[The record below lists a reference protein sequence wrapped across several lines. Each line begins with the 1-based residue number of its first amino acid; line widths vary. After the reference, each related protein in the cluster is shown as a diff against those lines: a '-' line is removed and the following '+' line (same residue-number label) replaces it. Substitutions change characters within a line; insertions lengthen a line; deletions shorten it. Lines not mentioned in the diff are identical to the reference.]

1 MPDWGLL
8 NLGINAKLDETKRCL
23 KVIMSPTPIQSN
35 SQSSIFNLP
44 NNLTIARIAMIPL
57 FVAIAYWP
65 PALGIGVPM
74 ISDNTIANIGMNMDA
89 FSDSMLRH
97 LLLTLLFVLAAIT
110 DWLDGY
116 LARKM
121 NIVSA
126 FGRFL
131 DPVADKLMVA
141 AALIVLVQWHPN
153 IIMAIAAIVIISREI
168 AVSALREWMAE
179 LGARTSVAVSYVGK
193 LKTTFQMI
201 AITVLLLNIESLELL
216 GYGLMVAAVVLTLW
230 SMMIYMRAAW
240 PYLKQN

>member
-1 MPDWGLL
+1 MTQSSLQP
-8 NLGINAKLDETKRCL
+8 NKET
-23 KVIMSPTPIQSN
+23 
-35 SQSSIFNLP
+35 SIFNLP

-74 ISDNTIANIGMNMDA
+74 ISDNAIANIGMNMDA

-97 LLLTLLFVLAAIT
+97 LLLTLLFALAAVT

-141 AALIVLVQWHPN
+141 VALIVLVQWHPN
-153 IIMAIAAIVIISREI
+153 IIMSIAAIVIISREI

-201 AITVLLLNIESLELL
+201 AIIVLLLNIESLETL
-216 GYGLMVAAVVLTLW
+216 GYILMMAAVVLTLW
-230 SMMIYMRAAW
+230 YMMIYMKAAW

>member
-1 MPDWGLL
+1 M
-8 NLGINAKLDETKRCL
+8 TKNTA
-23 KVIMSPTPIQSN
+23 STPAVKSV
-35 SQSSIFNLP
+35 FNLP
-44 NNLTIARIAMIPL
+44 NNLTIARIVMIPL

-65 PALGIGVPM
+65 PALGIGEPM
-74 ISDNTIANIGMNMDA
+74 ISTNAIANIGMNMDS
-89 FSDSMLRH
+89 FSDSFLRH
-97 LLLTLLFVLAAIT
+97 ILLTLLFVFAAIT

-116 LARKM
+116 LARRM
-121 NIVSA
+121 NITSA

-179 LGARTSVAVSYVGK
+179 LGNRTSVAVSYVGK

-201 AITVLLLNIESLELL
+201 AIIVLLLNWESLEIL
-216 GYGLMVAAVVLTLW
+216 GYVLMIAAVILTLW
-230 SMMIYMRAAW
+230 SMMIYMKAAW
-240 PYLKQN
+240 PSLKQG